1 MTDFYLLETVKKSV
15 LGSSI
20 IHHSPNIF
28 PRYIPRTLCDIL
40 LKLDVDVLFMNTAIL
55 DVLTLAIFN
64 VIIYPKNFHFHL
76 SKCFYKIGKFV

>member
-20 IHHSPNIF
+20 IHYSPNIF

-55 DVLTLAIFN
+55 AIFN
-64 VIIYPKNFHFHL
+64 VIVYPKNFHFHL